1 MLRKEMERKSKERV
15 MIKIVIIEIGGKIV
29 SILIGNNRGERNR
42 DIGEERRL
50 RKVKKEIEGI
60 IIKIEKIIDES
71 ENINDVKILIG
82 DERGVMVKRIIIVE
96 NEIKREDKVIRVEIE
111 GRSEMVDR
119 MEIEEIEKME
129 GILKKIV
136 DEIKD
141 LWKKRKKFSS

>member
-1 MLRKEMERKSKERV
+1 MIRKEMERKSKERV